1 MQINASRDVSGKSHG
16 QIASRKKKLARHG
29 IVWVVVVS
37 DAYLRVES
45 VKMGLMRDSEY
56 VFIELLDWWMDRLIG

>member
-29 IVWVVVVS
+29 IV
-37 DAYLRVES
+37 
-45 VKMGLMRDSEY
+45 
-56 VFIELLDWWMDRLIG
+56 

>member
-29 IVWVVVVS
+29 IVWVVIVS
-37 DAYLRVES
+37 DAYLRVDS
-45 VKMGLMRDSEY
+45 VKIRLMKDSEY
-56 VFIELLDWWMDRLIG
+56 IFIGLLD

>member
-29 IVWVVVVS
+29 IVLIVV
-37 DAYLRVES
+37 DAYLRVDYLDM
-45 VKMGLMRDSEY
+45 VLY
-56 VFIELLDWWMDRLIG
+56 ELLLLL

>member
-1 MQINASRDVSGKSHG
+1 MSGKSHG

-45 VKMGLMRDSEY
+45 VKIDGECI
-56 VFIELLDWWMDRLIG
+56 FIGLLDWLMDRLIG